1 MKNAAALLILLLI
14 PLLSFA
20 VNSPES
26 TTFFHKGDLE
36 KIKTKASDEGK
47 LYFVDFYADYC
58 YACKL
63 MDETTFVDPNL
74 ANYVKNTYIPYK
86 VDVMVDFDGIA
97 MKNEFNIKVLP
108 TILVFNS
115 KGDLVGRY
123 ESMLGPTRMMK
134 ELRKYD
140 IPENRIK
147 SGNAPTEEPVLSYA
161 SPNTQTELTINKLT
175 SKINTA
181 PDRAINITNK
191 RVNGHATT
199 FSKPKDVA
207 TQSFGAGNT
216 QENKKETPAIVS
228 KPVATKPKKRIP
240 KKYSAPEPKRI
251 AKVEKTTGDDAT
263 EGLFQFTV
271 KPFENVGY
279 GVQIGVFAQY
289 GNVLRE
295 VQKLQDKFT
304 QPILVNISTFNSVVV
319 YKIIVGSFGS
329 TREAVAFRRMMQ
341 KKGTDGVIKD
351 LSTIKK

>member
-1 MKNAAALLILLLI
+1 MKNATALLILLLI

-20 VNSPES
+20 VNSPENA
-26 TTFFHKGDLE
+26 TFFHKGDLE
-36 KIKTKASDEGK
+36 KIKTQASNEGK

-63 MDETTFVDPNL
+63 MDETTFVDPSL
-74 ANYVKNTYIPYK
+74 ANYVQNTYIPYK
-86 VDVMVDFDGIA
+86 VDVMMDFDGIS
-97 MKNEFNIKVLP
+97 MKDEYSIKVLP

-123 ESMLGPTRMMK
+123 ESMLGPTRMIK

-147 SGNAPTEEPVLSYA
+147 SGNAPIKEPVLSFA
-161 SPNTQTELTINKLT
+161 STETQTELTINKLT

-181 PDRAINITNK
+181 PDRAINITNE
-191 RVNGHATT
+191 RINGHATT
-199 FSKPKDVA
+199 FSKPKDVVNQ
-207 TQSFGAGNT
+207 TFGSGNNSN
-216 QENKKETPAIVS
+216 ENQKEKKTET
-228 KPVATKPKKRIP
+228 VATKPRIIP
-240 KKYSAPEPKRI
+240 KKYSAPEPKKI
-251 AKVEKTTGDDAT
+251 AKVKKITGDDKKT

-271 KPFENVGY
+271 KPYKNVGY

-304 QPILVNISTFNSVVV
+304 QPILVNISTLDNVVV
-319 YKIIVGSFGS
+319 YKIIVGSFDS

-351 LSTIKK
+351 LSTIKL